1 MAYRMIAAS
10 ILEYMFISVTCCD
23 EIAKKLCEHFSQ
35 LFWRL
40 RPHHCV
46 RCPHHCLANSRTV
59 HVRAVRFPV
68 LSRTKPI
75 FQDFPGPG
83 NFTNPIPGLYGH
95 FCYATWLKTANKKN
109 ILGYLYRRFCYVTR
123 PRTTIKKNILG
134 VSVQPLLLRDMAKNK
149 KCGAL
154 RRNVLLSQ

>member
-1 MAYRMIAAS
+1 MHTKENWFVFFCLMAYRMIAAS

-83 NFTNPIPGLYGH
+83 NFINPIPGLYGH

-109 ILGYLYRRFCYVTR
+109 ILG
-123 PRTTIKKNILG
+123 
-134 VSVQPLLLRDMAKNK
+134 VSVPPLLLRDEAKNNYQEEHFGGI
-149 KCGAL
+149 CTATSAT
-154 RRNVLLSQ
+154 RRG